1 MLDKKV
7 FLKCLFG
14 LLTMNDI
21 KPDDEKTKLFYDL
34 MKNDFTDNEFEIVC
48 ERICKEEHLYNH
60 YPPAV
65 MFYKY
70 KTNDSDKCSIECQ
83 NFLDKVED
91 YLNLGFVPS
100 FYKEDFLNSL
110 TDNERRA
117 MQGFGGISTLWSDCH
132 RDDMPRSKTSIL
144 KDLRESFENNWTI
157 QQKVD
162 TPLIEQQANP
172 EMLEKTQ
179 NLLGNLKIG
188 SKA

>member
-1 MLDKKV
+1 MLSKNV
-7 FLKCLFG
+7 FLNCMGMILVA
-14 LLTMNDI
+14 NDI
-21 KPDDEKTKLFYDL
+21 EPKENTTKALYDL

-48 ERICKEEHLYNH
+48 ERICKEEQLYNH

-70 KTNDSDKCSIECQ
+70 KTNDSDRCSVECQ

-91 YLNLGFVPS
+91 YLNLNFVPS

-132 RDDMPRSKTSIL
+132 RDSMPRSKTSIL

-162 TPLIEQQANP
+162 TPLIEQQSDP
-172 EMLEKTQ
+172 KMVEDVK

-188 SKA
+188 SQS